1 MSWLDGRSN
10 PGADLERSTSAAR
23 SGALLPDFT
32 DLVKSS
38 GLYKKFCRRAKQE
51 WLLIIP
57 TKALLISILSHVS
70 IPDSKLLHDSSE
82 EDEEFFFRHRLPKT
96 GSLPNSESNYPLV
109 IDEPSLG
116 INETVWIE
124 VFWILEM
131 LRVM

>member
-1 MSWLDGRSN
+1 MENFDYSV
-10 PGADLERSTSAAR
+10 
-23 SGALLPDFT
+23 PDS
-32 DLVKSS
+32 LKSS
-38 GLYKKFCRRAKQE
+38 GLYKQFCCLAKLE
-51 WLLIIP
+51 WFLIIP
-57 TKALLISILSHVS
+57 TMALLISILSHVS

-96 GSLPNSESNYPLV
+96 GSLPNSKSNDPLV
-109 IDEPSLG
+109 IDEPSVR